1 MNHTKDTEDVVG
13 VIVFYRNQ
21 ILLVRGVGGKWSF
34 PKGRRRE
41 NESFLQ
47 GALREA
53 KEEAGLDLTGISPDV
68 TLKLRYGTYFIFNL
82 WRIPELA
89 SPSTPEEVLE
99 VGWHTFQSMRD
110 KEKNADLKCYFKL
123 KKTGNLKPVC
133 DAEKSTLGTQR
144 VF

>member
-1 MNHTKDTEDVVG
+1 MNLGEDTEDVCG
-13 VIVFYRNQ
+13 VIVLYRNK
-21 ILLVRGVGGKWSF
+21 ILLIRGSGGKWSF

-41 NESFLQ
+41 NETFLE

-53 KEEAGLDLTGISPDV
+53 KEEAGLDLSGICPDV

-82 WRIPELA
+82 WRIPELEN
-89 SPSTPEEVLE
+89 PTTPEEVLE
-99 VGWHTFQSMRD
+99 VAWHNFQSMRD

-123 KKTGNLKPVC
+123 KKTGNLKRTC
-133 DAEKSTLGTQR
+133 DAEKSTLWTQR